1 MFNFA
6 KSETVKPDDLGP
18 LEPSETS
25 SYSFTNNVVAMRAK
39 AINDCACGVI
49 RDIATE
55 QGLDTEI
62 ILYEENIV
70 KAIAN
75 YTPQKPIEDGYYD
88 LPCVCPSCC
97 VYLGKNKPN
106 YCSHCGQRID
116 WSDE

>member
-1 MFNFA
+1 MFDFV
-6 KSETVKPDDLGP
+6 KSETLKPDDLQ
-18 LEPSETS
+18 PSDPMETS
-25 SYSFTNNVVAMRAK
+25 TYGFVNNVIAKRAK
-39 AINDCACGVI
+39 AIDDAVCAVI

-88 LPCVCPSCC
+88 LPCVCPSCGMD
-97 VYLGKNKPN
+97 LSNNKPK
-106 YCSHCGQRID
+106 YCSDCGQRID

>member
-1 MFNFA
+1 MFDFV
-6 KSETVKPDDLGP
+6 KSGTLKSDDLRP

-39 AINDCACGVI
+39 AINDCVCGIV

-55 QGLDTEI
+55 QGLNTEI
-62 ILYEENIV
+62 ILYEENIA

-88 LPCVCPSCC
+88 LPCACPSCG

-106 YCSHCGQRID
+106 YCSHCGLRID